1 MKKLI
6 FAIVFIYSIGAV
18 CQTAPATPAK
28 TAPNKTATTK
38 PAAHSASTSK
48 PAAAVPPTKVTTEE
62 VDSFMKQ
69 MFGFQPNAKWKVVEI
84 VPAEDPAI
92 TRVVVQI
99 GEQYQAFYVWP
110 GGKFAEVGDVIP
122 FGADPFAPV
131 RTALTA
137 GAHGAERGAKDAPVT
152 LVEFSDLQCPHCKV
166 AQPVIEKLV
175 AESPNAKLIYQ
186 PFPLP
191 MHPWAKQA
199 AAFAECV
206 HQQNADATW
215 KFMDSV
221 YDAQADINE
230 ANAAEKMSGLATA
243 SGVDAAKA
251 STCAASPETLTK
263 IQQSIDLGMSVG
275 VNSTPTLFIDGR
287 PVLGVASEALP
298 TLKLMIDYAAKQ
310 PQK

>member
-1 MKKLI
+1 
-6 FAIVFIYSIGAV
+6 
-18 CQTAPATPAK
+18 
-28 TAPNKTATTK
+28 
-38 PAAHSASTSK
+38 
-48 PAAAVPPTKVTTEE
+48 
-62 VDSFMKQ
+62 
-69 MFGFQPNAKWKVVEI
+69 MFGFQPDLKWKVSSI
-84 VPAEDPAI
+84 GPAEDPAV

-110 GGKFAEVGDVIP
+110 GGKFAQVGDVIP
-122 FGADPFAPV
+122 FGADPFGPV
-131 RTALTA
+131 RSKLAT
-137 GAHGAERGAKDAPVT
+137 GAHGAVHGTTNAPVT

-166 AQPVIEKLV
+166 AQPIIEKLV

-199 AAFAECV
+199 AAYAECV
-206 HQQNADATW
+206 HEQNADATW

-221 YDAQADINE
+221 YDAQADITE
-230 ANAAEKMSGLATA
+230 ANASEKLSGLATS

-251 STCAASPETLTK
+251 TACAAAPETLAK
-263 IQQSIDLGMSVG
+263 IQQSIDLGLSVG

-287 PVLGVASEALP
+287 PVFGVSNEGLP

-310 PQK
+310 SQK